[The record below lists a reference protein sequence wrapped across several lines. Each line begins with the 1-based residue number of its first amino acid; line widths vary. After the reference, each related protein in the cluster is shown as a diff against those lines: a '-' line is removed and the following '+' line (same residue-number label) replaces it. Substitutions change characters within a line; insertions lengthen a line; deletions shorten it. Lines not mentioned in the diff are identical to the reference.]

1 MVNCLVMVMV
11 MVGPVRIGVTDTT
24 VFRSKLLDGPHARAE
39 DTSE

>member
-24 VFRSKLLDGPHARAE
+24 DFRSKLLDGPHARAE